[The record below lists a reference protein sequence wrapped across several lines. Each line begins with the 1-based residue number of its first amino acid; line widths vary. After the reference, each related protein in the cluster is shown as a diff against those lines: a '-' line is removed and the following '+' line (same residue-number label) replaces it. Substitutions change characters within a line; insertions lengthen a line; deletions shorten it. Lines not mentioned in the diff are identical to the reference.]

1 MWSQRKVVFVAPL
14 RQRKLE
20 DPQIPHYSPT
30 TIRLYLYAVRE
41 FAKHFGKPPDQL
53 GAEHI
58 RGYQLFLTKEKKV
71 STSTY
76 VMMICALRFFYTHT
90 LQRKVAIERIPFP
103 RRERKLP
110 LILSR
115 DEVKALLEAP
125 SDLRHRAM
133 LAILYGSGLRVSEVA
148 RLKVA
153 DIDSARN
160 VLWVRSGKGRKDR
173 QALLPPKLRELLRC
187 YWLTRRPTDWLF
199 PGADPSQPV
208 SVKTIFRACRQAAC
222 SAGIAKSVH
231 PHLLRHAFATHLL
244 EAGVNLCTIQILLG
258 HANLETT
265 ARYLQVADVNV
276 RGTTSPL
283 ESLDSLRLIPPK

>member
-1 MWSQRKVVFVAPL
+1 M
-14 RQRKLE
+14 LE
-20 DPQIPHYSPT
+20 DLQLRHYSPT
-30 TIRLYLYAVRE
+30 TIRLYLYAIRE

-58 RGYQLFLTKEKKV
+58 RRYQLFLTKEKKV

-76 VMMICALRFFYTHT
+76 VLMVCALRFFYTHT
-90 LQRKVAIERIPFP
+90 LHRKVAIERIPFP

-110 LILSR
+110 QILSR
-115 DEVKALLEAP
+115 EEVKALLEAP
-125 SDLRHRAM
+125 RDLRHRAM

-187 YWLTRRPTDWLF
+187 YWRTRRPTDWLF
-199 PGADPSQPV
+199 PGADPNQPI
-208 SVKTIFRACRQAAC
+208 SVKTIFRACRNAAR

-244 EAGVNLCTIQILLG
+244 EAGV
-258 HANLETT
+258 
-265 ARYLQVADVNV
+265 
-276 RGTTSPL
+276 
-283 ESLDSLRLIPPK
+283 SLSSSLNTPKSR